1 MSDFAQSAHQQN
13 VCDLFAVLSVGWL
26 VAVCVCVC
34 VCLCVCVCV
43 CVYCSDLLELH
54 VDDREG
60 AGGSHSGLEA
70 ASFLSVSG
78 HCVLI
83 DGAVRLAQGSS
94 Q

>member
-1 MSDFAQSAHQQN
+1 MTVRGLAA
-13 VCDLFAVLSVGWL
+13 AI
-26 VAVCVCVC
+26 A
-34 VCLCVCVCV
+34 
-43 CVYCSDLLELH
+43 
-54 VDDREG
+54 R
-60 AGGSHSGLEA
+60 GLEA